1 MGAQFTHPWATST
14 DPIAVRIATMSMRCD
29 GMDRKLQ
36 GSTIARF
43 KSHIMGKNPIVVC
56 PSLRIFS
63 NRRSK
68 LINKRSTLDFLNLH
82 ISQLQLGILCTRLKP
97 SNHYINRT
105 AIITL
110 SIDAQLSS
118 CRQPVEIQF
127 TRCLSRWRNS
137 SFKTWPKRQRS
148 SLLNQ

>member
-56 PSLRIFS
+56 PSLKIFS

-68 LINKRSTLDFLNLH
+68 PSIRDQPWIFLIY
-82 ISQLQLGILCTRLKP
+82 ISRNCNSEFYALV
-97 SNHYINRT
+97 SNQ
-105 AIITL
+105 AIIT
-110 SIDAQLSS
+110 SIAQ
-118 CRQPVEIQF
+118 Q
-127 TRCLSRWRNS
+127 
-137 SFKTWPKRQRS
+137 
-148 SLLNQ
+148 